1 VSRIIFTNQKG
12 GVGKTTLTREV
23 GITLSELGM
32 RVLLVD
38 CDPQGNLSKSFEVE
52 ASGLYD
58 GLTGGEAIVHH
69 INNRLALL
77 PGNLSLSLLEKR
89 SWARSMPM
97 RRLRDLLDTEEFSVY
112 DFILLDTPPSLGIL
126 TINAL
131 GAADHVVIPMSPSLY
146 SMQGTNDLM
155 ASVAKVRKGLN
166 PSINLL
172 GVIINAYDSV
182 PVITREIREEIR
194 ENFAEKLFTY
204 HLSRSIRVEEVIIR
218 GEGLAQ
224 QKGREY
230 AKAREEILA
239 ITKELLNRIEASY
252 VLG

>member
-1 VSRIIFTNQKG
+1 MGSPAGRLLFIIS
-12 GVGKTTLTREV
+12 
-23 GITLSELGM
+23 ITG
-32 RVLLVD
+32 
-38 CDPQGNLSKSFEVE
+38 
-52 ASGLYD
+52 
-58 GLTGGEAIVHH
+58 
-69 INNRLALL
+69 LALL

-89 SWARSMPM
+89 LLGEIDAYE
-97 RRLRDLLDTEEFSVY
+97 RLRELLDTDEFRVY

>member
-1 VSRIIFTNQKG
+1 
-12 GVGKTTLTREV
+12 
-23 GITLSELGM
+23 
-32 RVLLVD
+32 
-38 CDPQGNLSKSFEVE
+38 
-52 ASGLYD
+52 
-58 GLTGGEAIVHH
+58 
-69 INNRLALL
+69 
-77 PGNLSLSLLEKR
+77 
-89 SWARSMPM
+89 
-97 RRLRDLLDTEEFSVY
+97 
-112 DFILLDTPPSLGIL
+112 
-126 TINAL
+126 
-131 GAADHVVIPMSPSLY
+131 MSPSLY

-155 ASVAKVRKGLN
+155 ASVAKVSKGLN
-166 PSINLL
+166 PALNLL

-252 VLG
+252 VLD

>member
-1 VSRIIFTNQKG
+1 
-12 GVGKTTLTREV
+12 
-23 GITLSELGM
+23 
-32 RVLLVD
+32 LVD

-58 GLTGGEAIVHH
+58 GLTGGRQLFI
-69 INNRLALL
+69 ISITGWPFS

-89 SWARSMPM
+89 LLGEIDAYE
-97 RRLRDLLDTEEFSVY
+97 RLRDLLDIEEFSVY

-126 TINAL
+126 TINSL

-166 PSINLL
+166 PALNLL

>member
-1 VSRIIFTNQKG
+1 
-12 GVGKTTLTREV
+12 
-23 GITLSELGM
+23 
-32 RVLLVD
+32 VD

-77 PGNLSLSLLEKR
+77 PGNLSLTLLEKR
-89 SWARSMPM
+89 LLGEIDAYE
-97 RRLRDLLDTEEFSVY
+97 RLRDLLDIEEFSVY

-155 ASVAKVRKGLN
+155 ASVAKVRGRD
-166 PSINLL
+166 SILHFNLL

>member
-1 VSRIIFTNQKG
+1 MGSPAGRLLFITSIIVWPFSRGTS
-12 GVGKTTLTREV
+12 LCPSWRRR
-23 GITLSELGM
+23 LLGEI
-32 RVLLVD
+32 D
-38 CDPQGNLSKSFEVE
+38 AYE
-52 ASGLYD
+52 
-58 GLTGGEAIVHH
+58 
-69 INNRLALL
+69 
-77 PGNLSLSLLEKR
+77 
-89 SWARSMPM
+89 
-97 RRLRDLLDTEEFSVY
+97 RLRDLLDTEEFSVY

-166 PSINLL
+166 PALNLL

-252 VLG
+252 VLD

>member
-1 VSRIIFTNQKG
+1 
-12 GVGKTTLTREV
+12 
-23 GITLSELGM
+23 
-32 RVLLVD
+32 VD

-89 SWARSMPM
+89 LLGEIDAYE
-97 RRLRDLLDTEEFSVY
+97 RLRDLLDTKEFSVY

-166 PSINLL
+166 PSLNLL

-204 HLSRSIRVEEVIIR
+204 HLSTVHQGRGSDHPGRR
-218 GEGLAQ
+218 TGSAKGEGIRQ
-224 QKGREY
+224 GQGRDTGDHQGAFEPY
-230 AKAREEILA
+230 RGFLCPRLRRAD
-239 ITKELLNRIEASY
+239 S
-252 VLG
+252 VV

>member
-1 VSRIIFTNQKG
+1 
-12 GVGKTTLTREV
+12 
-23 GITLSELGM
+23 
-32 RVLLVD
+32 
-38 CDPQGNLSKSFEVE
+38 
-52 ASGLYD
+52 
-58 GLTGGEAIVHH
+58 
-69 INNRLALL
+69 
-77 PGNLSLSLLEKR
+77 LSLLEKR
-89 SWARSMPM
+89 LLGEIDAYE
-97 RRLRDLLDTEEFSVY
+97 RLRDLLDTEEFSVY

-131 GAADHVVIPMSPSLY
+131 GAADHLVIPMSPSLY

-166 PSINLL
+166 PALNLL

-252 VLG
+252 VLD